1 MTVPVRLAAFAAT
14 LVAVFVVAL
23 WVGQAFGPE
32 PTAPAPHPTTGQHP
46 HPAGEDAP

>member
-1 MTVPVRLAAFAAT
+1 MTAPVRVAAFAAA

-32 PTAPAPHPTTGQHP
+32 PAAPAPQP
-46 HPAGEDAP
+46 HSHSIESR